1 VKSISVPVP
10 EIEQIRHSFCPCSRP
25 MKSETEEPSIA
36 YSFAAHSDKGEI
48 RELLS
53 ECGLPTRYVHRYLK
67 SFLVAK
73 AAEKVVGVVGVE
85 VYGRVGLFRSLCV
98 APAYRARGIAM
109 ALNKRMMDY
118 VRSRKVQRVYLFTM
132 KAEKFAAKLGFR
144 KLERTQIPRSIRAT
158 WQFRGSKGY
167 PVICMVK
174 QISQ

>member
-1 VKSISVPVP
+1 
-10 EIEQIRHSFCPCSRP
+10 

-36 YSFAAHSDKGEI
+36 YSFAAPSDKGEI

-109 ALNKRMMDY
+109 ALNKRMLDY

-144 KLERTQIPRSIRAT
+144 KWKKPKSPGASAPP
-158 WQFRGSKGY
+158 GSSAALKGT
-167 PVICMVK
+167 PLFAW
-174 QISQ
+174 